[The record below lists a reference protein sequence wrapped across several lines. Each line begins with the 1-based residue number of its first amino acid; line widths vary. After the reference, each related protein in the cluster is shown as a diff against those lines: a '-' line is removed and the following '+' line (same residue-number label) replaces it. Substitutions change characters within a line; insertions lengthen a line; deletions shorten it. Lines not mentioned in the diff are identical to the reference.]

1 MGKTVRAWASIT
13 LLSVAAAT
21 PAFADANAVA
31 RAVSE
36 RFARACA
43 AGDIQAVVAMYEDD
57 AIAVWPGEGA
67 EGAGKP
73 AIEKL
78 ATGLCTGKASAPVL
92 KSVEGRSLGKGYV
105 VTHGRWEL
113 PSTAPDGTKT
123 VAVVRTT
130 EVLKDTGGKWRYVV
144 DHASVGVPPPAA
156 PANTRA
162 H

>member
-78 ATGLCTGKASAPVL
+78 ATGLCTGKASARL
-92 KSVEGRSLGKGYV
+92 SSSVAPTVWRSV
-105 VTHGRWEL
+105 ASSS
-113 PSTAPDGTKT
+113 STAN
-123 VAVVRTT
+123 R
-130 EVLKDTGGKWRYVV
+130 
-144 DHASVGVPPPAA
+144 ASASRSKRRRRNSRSFTAEKAA
-156 PANTRA
+156 AA
-162 H
+162 